1 MTNEE
6 KVKKRI
12 KDWERACKKE
22 KKKEKMRIQNAC
34 KRSARENMKLEAIQ
48 SQITR
53 KEWGSAYRPAKI
65 K

>member
-22 KKKEKMRIQNAC
+22 KKKEKMRIQNAF
-34 KRSARENMKLEAIQ
+34 MKLEEKLPMNTKLIK
-48 SQITR
+48 
-53 KEWGSAYRPAKI
+53 KEDLIGIRIFWNI
-65 K
+65 KM